1 MAGMKTLTINTVNQD
16 KEVAQMMM
24 ILNTETIGIG
34 RKNILEIIQEK
45 FLEEIAQF
53 SSQKRPQD
61 YGMRS

>member
-1 MAGMKTLTINTVNQD
+1 MTGIKTLMINTVNLD
-16 KEVAQMMM
+16 KEVGQIMM

-53 SSQKRPQD
+53 SSQKRLQD
-61 YGMRS
+61 YGMQS